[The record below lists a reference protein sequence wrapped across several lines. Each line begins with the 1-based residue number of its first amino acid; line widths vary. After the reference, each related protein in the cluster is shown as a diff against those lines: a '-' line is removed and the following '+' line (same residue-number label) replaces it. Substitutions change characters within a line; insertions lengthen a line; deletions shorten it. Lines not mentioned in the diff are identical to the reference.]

1 MKFER
6 KNYFGVNS
14 MNENILELIKTRR
27 FVELK
32 KALSSMH
39 PADLIEVFEESS
51 ERDVLIVFRLLPK
64 ELAADVFV
72 LMDGDN
78 KMQLIES
85 FSDKE
90 LKAVFDELF
99 IDDVVDII
107 EEMPASV
114 VKRILKQTD
123 TQTRKTINQ
132 ILAYPDDSAGSIMT
146 TEYIN
151 LKKNMTVADAF
162 ERIRKRG
169 RDSKDLYVNYVTD
182 NNRHLIGV
190 ITVKEMLL
198 LNEDTHID
206 EVMETNVISVKTTD
220 NKEVVAQL
228 FDKYDFITIPVVDN
242 ENRLV
247 GIVTVDDAIEVIQD
261 AATEDI
267 KKMAAITPTHKP
279 YLKIGAFATFKAR
292 IVWLIILMLSAT
304 ITGMII
310 KSFETALAS
319 QVILTAFIPMLMNTG
334 GNSGSQSSVTIIRS
348 LSLGEIEFK
357 DTIKVL
363 WKELK
368 VSMFCAAVL
377 SCANFIKML
386 AIDIWLMNSDLS
398 LSIVLVVCLS
408 LFCTVVVAKLV
419 GSILPIIAKEIGFD
433 PTIMASPFITTIVDI
448 LSLIIYFNLAHI
460 ILKA

>member
-1 MKFER
+1 
-6 KNYFGVNS
+6 
-14 MNENILELIKTRR
+14 MNEAFLELINSRK

-32 KALSSMH
+32 YYLSNMH
-39 PADLIEVFEESS
+39 PADLIEVFEELSLK
-51 ERDVLIVFRLLPK
+51 DITVVFRILPK
-64 ELAADVFV
+64 ELAAEVFV
-72 LMDGDN
+72 LMDGEH
-78 KMQLIES
+78 KIKLVES

-99 IDDVVDII
+99 MDDAVDII

-114 VKRILKQTD
+114 VKRILRQTD
-123 TQTRKTINQ
+123 NDTRKTINQ
-132 ILAYPDDSAGSIMT
+132 ILAYPEDSAGSIMT

-151 LKKNMTVADAF
+151 LKKNMTVSDAF
-162 ERIRKRG
+162 ARIRKLG
-169 RDSKDLYVNYVTD
+169 GDSKDLYVNYVTD

-198 LNEDTHID
+198 LKEDARID
-206 EVMETNVISVKTTD
+206 EVMNTNVISVKTTD

-247 GIVTVDDAIEVIQD
+247 GIVTVDDAIEVLQD

-267 KKMAAITPTHKP
+267 KKMAAITPTQKP
-279 YLKIGAFATFKAR
+279 YFKIGVFDTFKAR

-319 QVILTAFIPMLMNTG
+319 QVVLTAFIPMLMNTG

-363 WKELK
+363 WKELR
-368 VSMFCAAVL
+368 VSIICAGAL
-377 SCANFIKML
+377 TCANFIKML
-386 AIDIWLMNSDLS
+386 IIDIWLMNSGLS
-398 LSIVLVVCLS
+398 LSVALVVCFS

-419 GSILPIIAKEIGFD
+419 GSLLPIIAKEIGFD

-448 LSLIIYFNLAHI
+448 LSLIIYFNLARL
-460 ILKA
+460 ILKL